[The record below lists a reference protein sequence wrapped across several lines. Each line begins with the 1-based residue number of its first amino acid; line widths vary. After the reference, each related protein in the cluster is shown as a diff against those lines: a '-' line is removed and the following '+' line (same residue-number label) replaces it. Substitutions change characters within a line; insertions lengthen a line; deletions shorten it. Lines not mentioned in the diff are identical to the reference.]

1 MIQFRKLSLS
11 EIKEYFE
18 SVKDDFES
26 FKDEGHI
33 KAFSKKLSE
42 YADFEI
48 YTNEENKIGGMIAF
62 YMNNGN
68 FVYLTFIS
76 VKKEF
81 RSQKVFS
88 RMLAALEKKANSEN
102 YPRIRLEVRKKN
114 LLARE
119 VYEHSGF
126 VIIEKTDESLYME
139 KKI

>member
-81 RSQKVFS
+81 RSQKVFPECW
-88 RMLAALEKKANSEN
+88 LLWKKK
-102 YPRIRLEVRKKN
+102 RTRKTIRE
-114 LLARE
+114 
-119 VYEHSGF
+119 F
-126 VIIEKTDESLYME
+126 VLK
-139 KKI
+139 

>member
-68 FVYLTFIS
+68 FVYLTFVS

-81 RSQKVFS
+81 LSQKVFS
-88 RMLAALEKKANSEN
+88 RMLAALEKKVNSEN

>member
-26 FKDEGHI
+26 FKDEGHL

-68 FVYLTFIS
+68 FVYLTFVS

>member
-68 FVYLTFIS
+68 FVYLTFVS

-88 RMLAALEKKANSEN
+88 RMLAALEKKANSKN

>member
-88 RMLAALEKKANSEN
+88 RMLAALEKKANSKN